1 MYNQLF
7 SVSEWQVFMLLYSD
21 FNMDYCYEKNHPVV
35 FVLKYYRLPRI
46 KMSIFG
52 QTINITE
59 KIIV

>member
-1 MYNQLF
+1 
-7 SVSEWQVFMLLYSD
+7 MLLYSD